1 MQKECRSRIRDGAPM
16 VDQEG
21 KPFTKKVNALES
33 KVGKD
38 SIGIG
43 SEGIG
48 ISSVRQTEIEP
59 HLNW

>member
-1 MQKECRSRIRDGAPM
+1 M

-38 SIGIG
+38 SVGIG